1 MQRAQVRA
9 VLDAFE
15 PAERPT
21 VIRTLEV
28 FSKVLERDPQEVMAE
43 ITSAQEG

>member
-1 MQRAQVRA
+1 
-9 VLDAFE
+9 VLEAFE

-28 FSKVLERDPQEVMAE
+28 FSTVLERDPQEVLAE
-43 ITSAQEG
+43 ISSTNDG